1 MGKKGKIRLV
11 GAPPGSGKSA
21 VKAVLAEQLG
31 ATWLVL
37 EHEQVFTPEQR
48 VKTAEMGGVE
58 LNSKEFVFGA
68 NLPGQM
74 AFQALLRSIAD
85 TGINVVG
92 MGPFENV
99 FSEVGGMPLWR
110 KMKTEDFGSYDL
122 NLVYF
127 LVTPHFDSI
136 WMLDSDDQTGVILY
150 DGLNNPA
157 LTDVVEEEIQ
167 RRLRS
172 RITKSPYQEKLDRDK
187 LGVADYYRRRVG
199 SVLRSRGSFGLPI
212 VYYPCQMSPLELA
225 QELAQAVV
233 R

>member
-21 VKAVLAEQLG
+21 VKAALAEQLG
-31 ATWLVL
+31 STWLVL

-48 VKTAEMGGVE
+48 VKTAELAKTEMS
-58 LNSKEFVFGA
+58 SKEFVLGA

-74 AFQALLRSIAD
+74 AFQGLLRSIAD
-85 TGINVVG
+85 TGMNVVG

-99 FSEVGGMPLWR
+99 FSEVGGMPLWQ

-127 LVTPHFDSI
+127 LVTPHFDSS
-136 WMLDSDDQTGVILY
+136 WVLDRIDQTGVILD
-150 DGLNNPA
+150 DGKDNPA

-187 LGVADYYRRRVG
+187 LGVADYYRRRVS
-199 SVLRSRGSFGLPI
+199 SVIRSRDSFDLPI
-212 VYYPCQMSPLELA
+212 VYYPFQMSAFQLA

>member
-21 VKAVLAEQLG
+21 VKAALAEQLG
-31 ATWLVL
+31 STWLVL

-48 VKTAEMGGVE
+48 VKTAEPAGVE
-58 LNSKEFVFGA
+58 LNSKEFALGA

-74 AFQALLRSIAD
+74 AFQALLRTIAD

-127 LVTPHFDSI
+127 LVTPSFDSI
-136 WMLDSDDQTGVILY
+136 WMLDSDDQTGVILD
-150 DGLNNPA
+150 DGKDNPA

-172 RITKSPYQEKLDRDK
+172 RITKSPYQEK